1 MRILKLKISLL
12 NYVIEED
19 KSEDQETIV
28 FLKEYGF
35 SENMISQFFLPF
47 FAGFLNDKNFF
58 CHLLSIARKLTLS
71 IYFIF
76 SDSIQVIELVV
87 V

>member
-35 SENMISQFFLPF
+35 SENMISQFFY
-47 FAGFLNDKNFF
+47 
-58 CHLLSIARKLTLS
+58 LSCRYLFGK
-71 IYFIF
+71 
-76 SDSIQVIELVV
+76 
-87 V
+87 